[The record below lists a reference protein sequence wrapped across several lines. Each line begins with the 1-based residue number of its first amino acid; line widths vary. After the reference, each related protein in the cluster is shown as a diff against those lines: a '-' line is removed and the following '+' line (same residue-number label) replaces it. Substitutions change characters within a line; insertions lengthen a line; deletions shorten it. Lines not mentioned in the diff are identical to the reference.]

1 VRSSSEGTMAILID
15 EELTASP
22 AEVGLPS
29 GPIEL
34 TQTLHSDLGG
44 EPAKI
49 TYSLSLSHNISFQ
62 TAGGPAKQVQLN
74 VDVPGTET
82 SRTDTVQLVETGGG
96 TGIAE
101 VRIKQLIEASNKA
114 NDSVILAIE
123 S

>member
-1 VRSSSEGTMAILID
+1 MAIWID

-22 AEVGLPS
+22 TEVELPS
-29 GPIEL
+29 GPIGL

-44 EPAKI
+44 EPATI
-49 TYSLSLSHNISFQ
+49 TYSLSLSHNVSFQ
-62 TAGGPAKQVQLN
+62 TADGPVKQIQI
-74 VDVPGTET
+74 DVEIPGPET

-96 TGIAE
+96 TGIAQ
-101 VRIKQLIEASNKA
+101 VRIKQLIEATNSS

>member
-1 VRSSSEGTMAILID
+1 MAIWID

-22 AEVGLPS
+22 TEVGLPS
-29 GPIEL
+29 GPIVL

-49 TYSLSLSHNISFQ
+49 TYTLSLSHNVSFQ
-62 TAGGPAKQVQLN
+62 TPGGPAKQIQIEATI
-74 VDVPGTET
+74 PGVET
-82 SRTDTVQLVETGGG
+82 SRSDTVELVETGGG
-96 TGIAE
+96 TGIAQ
-101 VRIKQLIEASNKA
+101 VRIKQLIAATNDS

>member
-1 VRSSSEGTMAILID
+1 MAIWID

-22 AEVGLPS
+22 TEVALPS
-29 GPIEL
+29 GPIGL

-49 TYSLSLSHNISFQ
+49 TYSLSLSHNVSFQ
-62 TAGGPAKQVQLN
+62 TAGGPVKQIQIN
-74 VDVPGTET
+74 AQIPGTET
-82 SRTDTVQLVETGGG
+82 SRTDTVELVETGGG
-96 TGIAE
+96 TGIAQ
-101 VRIKQLIEASNKA
+101 VRIKQLIEATNDS